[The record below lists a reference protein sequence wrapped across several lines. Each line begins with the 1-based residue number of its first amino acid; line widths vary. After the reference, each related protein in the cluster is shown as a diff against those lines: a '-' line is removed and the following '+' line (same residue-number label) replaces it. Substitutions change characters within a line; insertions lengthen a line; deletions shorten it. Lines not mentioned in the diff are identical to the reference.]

1 MGRIKLW
8 IHLLK
13 NKFTVSYLAAAKR
26 IEHQCMSVGFA
37 GVVGFLGYY
46 FIWKL
51 WLPQHY
57 EDLTL
62 RLIGTFLCFILMF
75 KEYWPETLKRF
86 FPAYWYLTLFYTL
99 PFFFSFMMFKNNFS
113 HMWLMSMLIC
123 LFLLILL
130 VDALS
135 LFVLMTSG
143 VFVSFLAYTASG
155 NTLEIAHNYM
165 EDFVLFPFAIYFGIL
180 LRYHTDLEAREKLRG
195 VMSAAGSMAHE
206 LRTPL
211 LGIKSG
217 IAGLKKYL
225 PILFKGY
232 QLAKEQGLPVEKIRG
247 VHYAALIPVLDRIE
261 EEAAYSNVI
270 IDMMLMNAKKQQVDF
285 STFRVHSISKCIREA
300 LARYPFG
307 SESEKRKVRWK
318 YTPQQ
323 DFTFWGSD
331 TLMVHV
337 LFNLL
342 KNALYFIT
350 KAEKGEIT
358 IWISCQND
366 MHCLHFKDTGTGIP
380 RESLPHVFDHF
391 YSTTNTGTG
400 IGLSFCKM
408 VMESFEGQIILNSDY
423 GEYTEF
429 MLCFPRGVHHESH

>member
-8 IHLLK
+8 VHLLK
-13 NKFTVSYLAAAKR
+13 DRFTLSYLAAAKR

-37 GVVGFLGYY
+37 GVVGFMGYY

-57 EDLTL
+57 EDFGL
-62 RLIGTFLCFILMF
+62 RLVGTSLCFVLMF
-75 KEYWPETLKRF
+75 KEYWPAVLKRF
-86 FPAYWYLTLFYTL
+86 FPFYWYLTLFYTL

-135 LFVLMTSG
+135 LSLLMTTGVLMAYL
-143 VFVSFLAYTASG
+143 VFKAGG
-155 NTLEIAHNYM
+155 NTLEISHNYM
-165 EDFVLFPFAIYFGIL
+165 EDFALFPFAIYLGIL

-195 VMSAAGSMAHE
+195 VMSAASSMAHE

-232 QLAKEQGLPVEKIRG
+232 QLAKEQGLPIEKIRG
-247 VHYAALIPVLDRIE
+247 VHYAALIPVLNRIE

-285 STFRVHSISKCIREA
+285 STFAVHLISKCIREA
-300 LARYPFG
+300 LTRYPFG
-307 SESEKRKVRWK
+307 TESEKRKVHWEHI
-318 YTPQQ
+318 PEQ

-342 KNALYFIT
+342 KNALYFIA

-358 IWISCQND
+358 IWISCQDGMN
-366 MHCLHFKDTGTGIP
+366 CLHFKDTGTGIP

-391 YSTTNTGTG
+391 YSTTNIGTG

-408 VMESFEGQIILNSDY
+408 VMESFEGRITCDSIY

-429 MLCFPRGVHHESH
+429 ILRFPRGVNHESH